1 MHIFSIDDF
10 AYILNMFILI
20 VVSIFIILKFH
31 TIGLIIGVIL
41 MICTLFSIAEYIKNT
56 ITVYKQT
63 YRNRD

>member
-41 MICTLFSIAEYIKNT
+41 IICISFSIAEYIKNM
-56 ITVYKQT
+56 IIVYRQT